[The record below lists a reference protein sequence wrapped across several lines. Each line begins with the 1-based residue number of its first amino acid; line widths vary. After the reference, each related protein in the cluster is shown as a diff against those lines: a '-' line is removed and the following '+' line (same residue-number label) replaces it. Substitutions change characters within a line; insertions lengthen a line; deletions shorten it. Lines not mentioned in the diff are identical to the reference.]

1 MLTLKIQD
9 KNISKRSKDDNG
21 FLIIKNNPITKAGVF
36 EYLLSEI
43 ESDISENDDKI
54 VKVFRPFEDLIKIK
68 DSFANKPVKFNHIW
82 VGEDDNKADGAIGSN
97 ITIDKENL
105 MLRADLII
113 YNPELINAIENDNL
127 VELSPGYT
135 GAVEK
140 ANGIFNGEPYE
151 YIQKITCVNHLAVV
165 DKGRSGPDL
174 KIEDSKRKILKEYE
188 KMKTKLKDRLLN
200 KIKRILDED
209 TIEKEVKDA
218 DCQDED
224 IKTQDEDK
232 REIIREIMAVANKK
246 PEDFEGGED
255 ERERTIAELAE
266 KLAYNPSETSKTDD
280 EDIDEKETQDTDE
293 VEEVKEEKKEEI
305 DTDDLAETIA
315 EVVTE
320 VVEKKV
326 ADFEDRMFKKSKRIS
341 DTYAR
346 VKNALGYPFDYS
358 AKNENDLYK
367 FGYENLTGKELPSH
381 LDAKTAFELAYGNK
395 PCKMSFADSKSSVN
409 DAEKAIF
416 DMLNKQ

>member
-1 MLTLKIQD
+1 MFTLKIQD

-21 FLIIKNNPITKAGVF
+21 FLIIKNNPIAKAGVF

-54 VKVFRPFEDLIKIK
+54 VKVFRPFEDLTKIK

-82 VGEDDNKADGAIGSN
+82 VGEDDNKADGAIGST

-151 YIQKITCVNHLAVV
+151 YIQKIICVNHLAVV

-174 KIEDSKRKILKEYE
+174 KIEDSKNKILKEYE
-188 KMKTKLKDRLLN
+188 KMKTKFKDRLLN

-255 ERERTIAELAE
+255 ERERTIAELAK
-266 KLAYNPSETSKTDD
+266 KLAYNPSKTSK
-280 EDIDEKETQDTDE
+280 TDE

-315 EVVTE
+315 EVVAE

-395 PCKMSFADSKSSVN
+395 PSKMSFADSKSSVN
-409 DAEKAIF
+409 DSEKAIF
-416 DMLNKQ
+416 DMLNK